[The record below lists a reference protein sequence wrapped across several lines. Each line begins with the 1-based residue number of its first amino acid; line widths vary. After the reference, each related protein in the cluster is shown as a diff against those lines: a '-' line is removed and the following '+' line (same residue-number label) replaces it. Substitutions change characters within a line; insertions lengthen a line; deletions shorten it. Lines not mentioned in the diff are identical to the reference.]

1 MDTNRAVVEKAERLF
16 PYVSDMEREA
26 LAWGDFNGMYDSAV
40 VLSLT
45 ERGFLQEKDG
55 DILCTE
61 LGAEIQKLAL
71 KELEGMEA

>member
-1 MDTNRAVVEKAERLF
+1 MAKVSEAVKAERLF

-26 LAWGDFNGMYDSAV
+26 LANGDFNEMYDSAV

-45 ERGFLQEKDG
+45 ERGFLYESGGQ
-55 DILCTE
+55 IVCTE